1 LEGEASLEGMC
12 YLSAVFLITFKVMK
26 SWTHLLE
33 ELVEN
38 SRLSDL
44 EITRLNTSVVNTE
57 NHVDIFHRLC
67 SDIGKFLD
75 LGSCILD
82 LFVVEREVELLDS
95 GLDGVPTG

>member
-1 LEGEASLEGMC
+1 
-12 YLSAVFLITFKVMK
+12 
-26 SWTHLLE
+26 
-33 ELVEN
+33 
-38 SRLSDL
+38 
-44 EITRLNTSVVNTE
+44 LNTSVVNTE